1 MMKLLVD
8 SGATKAKWAFAK
20 RGQIVEV
27 AVTEGISPY
36 FLDDHAILA
45 IVSKLRQ
52 EIPSSPTEL
61 FFYSTGCN
69 ALEQRKRIQA
79 LLQLAFPETERVE
92 VSTDILGAARAT
104 CLHNPGVVGI
114 LGTGSNACRYA
125 GGHVEATIGGF
136 GFILGD
142 EGSGAAIGKDLI
154 IAYLNQELP
163 SELALLLQDSYQLTR
178 DNILQ
183 AVYQRPFPS
192 RFLATFAPFLH
203 RHRLEAPI
211 AEILS
216 RQFLLFLQRNIT
228 PLRANTDLPV
238 HFTGSVA
245 FYFQEEVK
253 SAAMAMGIPVGKFE
267 KDPLPGLAAYH
278 Q

>member
-8 SGATKAKWAFAK
+8 SGATKAKWAFAQ

-27 AVTEGISPY
+27 AITEGISPY
-36 FLDDHAILA
+36 FLDDSAILA
-45 IVSKLRQ
+45 IVSKLRH
-52 EIPSSPTEL
+52 EIPSPPEEL

-69 ALEQRKRIQA
+69 ALEQRMRMQQ
-79 LLQLAFPETERVE
+79 LLRQAFPETNRVE
-92 VSTDILGAARAT
+92 VATDILGAARAT
-104 CLHNPGVVGI
+104 CLQNPGVVGI

-125 GGHVEATIGGF
+125 TGQVEATIGGF

-163 SELALLLQDSYQLTR
+163 SELALLLQDSHQLTR
-178 DNILQ
+178 DNILK

-203 RHRLEAPI
+203 RHRLEAPV
-211 AEILS
+211 AAILS
-216 RQFLLFLQRNIT
+216 RQFMLFLKRNIA
-228 PLRANTDLPV
+228 PLRADTGLPV

-253 SAAMAMGIPVGKFE
+253 SAAQEMGIPVGKFE
-267 KDPLPGLAAYH
+267 KDPLPGLAIYH

>member
-1 MMKLLVD
+1 MIKLLVD
-8 SGATKAKWAFAK
+8 SGATKAKLAFVQQ
-20 RGQIVEV
+20 GQVFQV
-27 AVTEGISPY
+27 AVTDGISPY
-36 FLDDHAILA
+36 FLDDPAILA
-45 IVSKLRQ
+45 IVAKLRQ
-52 EIPSSPTEL
+52 EIPSSPAEVY
-61 FFYSTGCN
+61 FYSTGCN
-69 ALEQRKRIQA
+69 AQEQRARVQG
-79 LLQLAFPETERVE
+79 LLRQAFPEAARVE
-92 VSTDILGAARAT
+92 VATDILGAARAT
-104 CLHNPGVVGI
+104 CLHGPGVVGI

-125 GGHVEATIGGF
+125 SGEVEATIGGF

-163 SELALLLQDSYQLTR
+163 AELAGLLQDTYQLTR

-203 RHRLEAPI
+203 QHRLEAPI
-211 AEILS
+211 AKIQS
-216 RQFLLFLQRNIT
+216 RQFLLVLRRNIV
-228 PLRANTDLPV
+228 PLRADTGLPV

-245 FYFQEEVK
+245 FYFQEAVK
-253 SAAMAMGIPVGKFE
+253 SAAEEMQIPVGKFE
-267 KDPLPGLAAYH
+267 KDPLPGLAVYH